1 METRAIDELYGDLAQ
16 EHHDS
21 VLNYDEDS
29 VDIYSGLDES
39 PKRKKDH
46 GKNSTIVSPN
56 RVKESLDLYEEL
68 ITKEQE
74 EKETT
79 YNELKSKFVAAQN
92 QVQDLLARLQQMQTK
107 NSSLHHENTQLKKN
121 ICALIK
127 TAKIE
132 IVRKDEVISKLSKR
146 SNRGS
151 FHPSSKERGH
161 DAYSR
166 SSASVN
172 TITGPVMESQERKRD
187 EVSAEVTQ
195 GRPLFHRPGDSSAVD
210 STPLSSVILTR
221 SNLDKPINRQNKDSH
236 GLDFLPNSI
245 AHDNRQLRGNGERES
260 TSSETSTRQSVCDE
274 ADCRKGMKQAGKES
288 ASKEDSSERSQ
299 TKMGK
304 NGSERDR
311 RKIVKSTCGYSS
323 SESQLR
329 DDLVTLRR
337 SGHSRSPSSHASSS
351 TPEARLNIDMQSR
364 KDEPWHKQG
373 QERQSEKTEVSG
385 CRSEKSSSDKSHGKT
400 EKRGTREH
408 HRKEERRQ
416 DGTSSS
422 ERRRTKIDGI
432 KEHEYRKTHSE
443 ERNRGG
449 EKISNRGERKS
460 TRSETTKEHERQSGK
475 DSGTTRGLGSH
486 ADKSRI
492 GDGNDRSRADARENR
507 RHASPLKS
515 HHGAQD
521 LRKDQADRRRTSD
534 RTEASSRSKASSS
547 HDDTRGDTCTS
558 SDRHGVG
565 KGKSDKEKRS
575 GSSDK
580 GSKIAPDNARIPKT
594 SEDGNVQEDGLA
606 NTRRKSPVRLTGSCD
621 GSAMPE
627 ESSPKRKLTFMETLN
642 LTLSPVKTQNT
653 SERPQPPDDTLASNA
668 TKGRSS
674 FEVGEEF
681 CVIDEVED
689 VSEDDSLA
697 LLINASTK
705 PYDLQPP
712 TSLEVKGKELEFPQ
726 KSFGDLNETR
736 TDSKMQEEKTFKKAD
751 DLELCHTRCISQQKS
766 VMDKTSSVSE
776 VSLLCKQAKPVNN
789 PTDVNYKEGSQA
801 SVKKNKERRRIG
813 ATNSGAQ
820 DRTDDKPEESGVQNK
835 RSQKQVAKVMPNTT
849 PTDPSVSLEVVS
861 STVGLE
867 NINQC
872 KATISV
878 SDMEITQGLENPD
891 PCPGPQMGPS
901 TEPVNITT
909 TEQES
914 GTSPEQASSSEPDST
929 EKESEIPK
937 PSQSVVEP
945 YDEDSMMLTLS
956 NIKVIPEAISPLTS
970 PIRQIKK
977 VQQLQMGKESHV
989 KSLSKDFSS
998 SAAVADKDAVK
1009 MDMNKENKRP
1019 DSLVP
1024 PSVQK
1029 DQQEALSSTAPEE
1042 DLEEGE
1048 IISESDGEGALVI
1061 QSPPNEKRTS
1071 LRNQSSPRSPSLQK
1085 KSQIVTPRQKQKKPT
1100 TSKDSPSSNKR
1111 RFKTVTVP
1119 PKAKISTSAEF
1130 MNMLLFIRSELRRKY
1145 MKLHKNVTKPA
1156 FSCIIE
1162 MSQASYTEYVDSVN
1176 FDKFCTQGN
1185 HIKPL
1190 LNKIIQSLMA
1200 KVSNNGIVNR
1210 IFEQQAEDLK
1220 LKLWNFVDGQFDFL
1234 FKELKAALKS
1244 ATDLHKNKTVSEK
1257 RKESNPGAKEDSNT
1271 DACKLRSKEPLSTTE
1286 NRPHI
1291 KSKGE
1296 IDCRGQKVQEQT
1308 TSSRSL
1314 PCRGLGSSGKNIK
1327 ATMEDGAKVLEVPL
1341 DNQSNQQQVVS
1352 ASEKSLQENVP
1363 APENKTSNYTR
1374 RLSHTGSIQDRADFE
1389 ILTEQ
1394 QTSSLTFNLVTD
1406 SQMGDI
1412 FRCLLQGSDL
1422 LENSDNPN
1430 WPLNTPRKE
1439 CQAGENLL
1447 GVITPSKMIT
1457 PSKFIT
1463 TWTSISPYKFQ
1474 MPLNPAL
1481 LDENCML
1488 EVPSNAVPNQSVPA
1502 AVATASSQQHYSILA
1517 EDLAVSLT
1525 IPSPLK
1531 SDGHLSFLN
1540 PDSGHPLSA
1549 PSNVISA
1556 HYSEDALLDGEDAT
1570 EQDIHLSLET
1580 DNSSSPSS
1588 TSGNWE
1594 AFQFKPNLPMQ
1605 AEVMERSNDH
1615 FIVRIRQTSLGVEED
1630 PVEKHKGTLAAVE
1643 DSSSQRVNL
1652 SLPVADRPQV
1662 TSSEEEILQKDIS
1675 KEVLAGGSPA
1685 TLPKAT
1691 ERQTAEAHV
1700 DADRTGVEAHVDADR
1715 TGVEAHVDA
1724 DPAGVEAHVDADPA
1738 GVEAHVDPDRTGV
1751 EAHVDADP
1759 AGVEAHMDADPAGV
1773 AAATE
1778 SEHMVKDSCQRE
1790 SRKRK
1795 KHHSGSKAKRSR
1807 REKSQDKQEKQRHK
1821 KRSKTSKEKNEKTP
1835 VKKIKT
1841 PSPQLSPNSLS
1852 AKNVIRKKGEVV
1864 ATWTREDDRDILV
1877 ALKTKGPSAKTFAA
1891 LASTL
1896 GKSEAQIE
1904 ERFSQLMKL
1913 FKKKEKMGS

>member
-1 METRAIDELYGDLAQ
+1 METSAIDELYGDLAQ

-21 VLNYDEDS
+21 VLNYDEDT
-29 VDIYSGLDES
+29 VDIYSGLEES
-39 PKRKKDH
+39 PKRNKDH
-46 GKNSTIVSPN
+46 GKKNNAFVSPN

-68 ITKEQE
+68 ITEEQE
-74 EKETT
+74 EKDTT

-146 SNRGS
+146 PNRGS

-172 TITGPVMESQERKRD
+172 TLTGPVRESQERKRD
-187 EVSAEVTQ
+187 AVSSEVSQV
-195 GRPLFHRPGDSSAVD
+195 RPLFHQPGDSSAVD

-221 SNLDKPINRQNKDSH
+221 SNLDKPLNRQNKDSH
-236 GLDFLPNSI
+236 GLGLLPNSI
-245 AHDNRQLRGNGERES
+245 AHDNRQFRGN
-260 TSSETSTRQSVCDE
+260 SSETSKSSETSIRQSVCDE

-288 ASKEDSSERSQ
+288 ALKEDSSERSQ
-299 TKMGK
+299 TKMNK
-304 NGSERDR
+304 NGPERDQ
-311 RKIVKSTCGYSS
+311 RKIAKSTCGSS
-323 SESQLR
+323 SRESQLR
-329 DDLVTLRR
+329 DDLATLRR

-351 TPEARLNIDMQSR
+351 TPESRLNIDMQSR

-385 CRSEKSSSDKSHGKT
+385 CRSEKSSLDKSHGKM

-416 DGTSSS
+416 EGMSSS
-422 ERRRTKIDGI
+422 ERRRNKSDGI
-432 KEHEYRKTHSE
+432 KEHEYRKTRSE

-449 EKISNRGERKS
+449 EKNSNRGERKS
-460 TRSETTKEHERQSGK
+460 TRSEITKEHERQSGK
-475 DSGTTRGLGSH
+475 DSGTTRGVGNH

-492 GDGNDRSRADARENR
+492 SDGNDRSRADVRENR
-507 RHASPLKS
+507 RHASPLKP
-515 HHGAQD
+515 HHSAQD
-521 LRKDQADRRRTSD
+521 LRKDEADRRKTSD

-547 HDDTRGDTCTS
+547 HDDTRGYTCTS
-558 SDRHGVG
+558 SDRHGLG
-565 KGKSDKEKRS
+565 KGKGDKEKRS
-575 GSSDK
+575 GSLDK
-580 GSKIAPDNARIPKT
+580 GSKIALDNARIPKR
-594 SEDGNVQEDGLA
+594 SEDGNVQADGLA
-606 NTRRKSPVRLTGSCD
+606 NTRRKSPIRFTSSCD
-621 GSAMPE
+621 SSAMPE

-653 SERPQPPDDTLASNA
+653 SEQPQPQEPAQPTPDDTLASNP
-668 TKGRSS
+668 TKDRSL

-689 VSEDDSLA
+689 VSEDDSSA
-697 LLINASTK
+697 LLTNASTQ
-705 PYDLQPP
+705 PHDLQPP
-712 TSLEVKGKELEFPQ
+712 TSLEVKGKELELPQ
-726 KSFGDLNETR
+726 RSFGDLNETQSGKVDG
-736 TDSKMQEEKTFKKAD
+736 TDSKMQEEKTFKKGD
-751 DLELCHTRCISQQKS
+751 DLEICHTRCISQQKS
-766 VMDKTSSVSE
+766 VMDKTVSE
-776 VSLLCKQAKPVNN
+776 VSLLSKQAKPVDN
-789 PTDVNYKEGSQA
+789 PTVPLTDVNYKEGSQA
-801 SVKKNKERRRIG
+801 SVKKNKERRRIS
-813 ATNSGAQ
+813 AKDSGEQ
-820 DRTDDKPEESGVQNK
+820 DGIDDKPEQSGVQNK
-835 RSQKQVAKVMPNTT
+835 TSQKQVATVMPNTT

-867 NINQC
+867 NNNRC

-878 SDMEITQGLENPD
+878 SEMEITQGLANPD

-901 TEPVNITT
+901 TEPVNITIT
-909 TEQES
+909 AQES
-914 GTSPEQASSSEPDST
+914 GTSPEQACSSEPDST
-929 EKESEIPK
+929 ENESEIPK
-937 PSQSVVEP
+937 PSQSVVEL

-977 VQQLQMGKESHV
+977 VQHQQMGKESHV

-1009 MDMNKENKRP
+1009 MDMNKENQRP

-1145 MKLHKNVTKPA
+1145 MKLHKNVSKPA
-1156 FSCIIE
+1156 FICIVE

-1176 FDKFCTQGN
+1176 FDTFCRQGN

-1220 LKLWNFVDGQFDFL
+1220 QKLWNFVDGQFDFL

-1244 ATDLHKNKTVSEK
+1244 ATDLHKNKTPSE
-1257 RKESNPGAKEDSNT
+1257 RKESNPSAKVDLNM
-1271 DACKLRSKEPLSTTE
+1271 DACKPQSKEPLSTTE

-1296 IDCRGQKVQEQT
+1296 IDCDGQKVQEQT
-1308 TSSRSL
+1308 RSSHSL

-1327 ATMEDGAKVLEVPL
+1327 ATMEEEAKVLEVPPP
-1341 DNQSNQQQVVS
+1341 NQSNRQQVVS

-1363 APENKTSNYTR
+1363 APENITSNYTR

-1447 GVITPSKMIT
+1447 GVITPSKMMT
-1457 PSKFIT
+1457 PSKLIT
-1463 TWTSISPYKFQ
+1463 AWTSISPYKFQ

-1488 EVPSNAVPNQSVPA
+1488 EVPSNAVPNQSVP

-1540 PDSGHPLSA
+1540 PDSGHPLST

-1630 PVEKHKGTLAAVE
+1630 PMEKHKGTLPAAK
-1643 DSSSQRVNL
+1643 DLSSHRVNL
-1652 SLPVADRPQV
+1652 SLPLAGRPQV
-1662 TSSEEEILQKDIS
+1662 TSSEEEILQKNNS
-1675 KEVLAGGSPA
+1675 EELLEGSSPA

-1691 ERQTAEAHV
+1691 ESQIEEAHV
-1700 DADRTGVEAHVDADR
+1700 DADPTRVEAHVDADP

-1724 DPAGVEAHVDADPA
+1724 DPAGVEAH
-1738 GVEAHVDPDRTGV
+1738 
-1751 EAHVDADP
+1751 
-1759 AGVEAHMDADPAGV
+1759 
-1773 AAATE
+1773 
-1778 SEHMVKDSCQRE
+1778 DSCQRE

-1835 VKKIKT
+1835 LKKIKT

-1864 ATWTREDDRDILV
+1864 ATWTREEDRDILV
-1877 ALKTKGPSAKTFAA
+1877 ALKTKGPSSKTFAA
-1891 LASTL
+1891 LASKL